1 MKQSITLSLLAT
13 TALLFL
19 PSAVKLN
26 LAPDASGHALLFSA
40 QHDRLDTL
48 KTEKQYLVALRAA
61 DVITF
66 KNEFET
72 EFLLLLDAPQTQAY
86 DSLTTLDD
94 RKAYIENYWKASNPN
109 PLLPENDWLV
119 DVLKRRAY
127 ARENFPSPD
136 PPYFDDRGKY
146 YLKYGKPS
154 FRFEDAGGF
163 NIKDGL
169 SVYPNESW
177 SYENVTPNF
186 LVHFVKAGVVYRE
199 IDDLT
204 MILIAGRRM
213 APEKRAANWSVLAI
227 KRAAVSPVFG
237 RAAAKLHELATAKLH
252 AAAFPNSLTVLT
264 IETAIPHTIQM
275 QISEQAQQ
283 DVMKARNVTPPA
295 AHDEINA
302 INKLQ
307 FTHDLAQFRG
317 PKGATRLEIALLSPL
332 NKNLLKKFSRD
343 SGDTLRLGYRC
354 LLRGQ
359 RFEPIA
365 EDGMMSEFQAKLAAA
380 AKFPNAVGKL
390 IVTGQPGE
398 NELTLQIK
406 EGRQDKI
413 GFTRQMLGIR
423 DFRGDS
429 LMISDIQFLTE
440 APSANQRQILPV
452 FTKLNTAVAPYPFEK
467 IKKTI
472 PLLCYFE
479 IYNLKASGITDNYEV
494 VYKVISEKS
503 GDKNVAVS
511 VSYTRPVTDDTALE
525 LIGIDLRQVPKGA
538 HRLEITV
545 TAANNRNITSN
556 IRKEIQIE
564 D

>member
-1 MKQSITLSLLAT
+1 MNRQTRVCILS
-13 TALLFL
+13 FC
-19 PSAVKLN
+19 
-26 LAPDASGHALLFSA
+26 LAPCFLLLPGLGKLETQYCHFPRQLLVSL
-40 QHDRLDTL
+40 QQVRLDSL
-48 KTEKQYLVALRAA
+48 RTEKQYLAALHAA
-61 DVITF
+61 VETTF

-72 EFLLLLDAPQTQAY
+72 EFLLLLDAQQTQAY
-86 DSLTTLDD
+86 DSLTTLDG

-127 ARENFPSPD
+127 ARENFPAPE

-146 YLKYGKPS
+146 YFKYGKPS
-154 FRFEDAGGF
+154 FRFEDAGDF
-163 NIKDGL
+163 NT
-169 SVYPNESW
+169 YPNESW
-177 SYENVTPNF
+177 SYENVTRNF
-186 LVHFVKAGVVYRE
+186 LAHFVKEGAAYRD

-204 MILIAGRRM
+204 MILITGRRM
-213 APEKRAANWSVLAI
+213 TPEKRAANWSVLAI

-237 RAAAKLHELATAKLH
+237 RAAVRLHELATAQLH
-252 AAAFPNSLTVLT
+252 AAAFSNSLTVLT
-264 IETAIPHTIQM
+264 IEAAIPHTIQM
-275 QISEQAQQ
+275 QISDQAQQ
-283 DVMKARNVTPPA
+283 DVIKARDATPPA

-302 INKLQ
+302 VNKLQ

-317 PKGATRLEIALLSPL
+317 PKGATRLEIALLSPF

-354 LLRGQ
+354 LLRDRQ
-359 RFEPIA
+359 FEPIA
-365 EDGMMSEFQAKLAAA
+365 EDAMMSEFQAKLAAT

-390 IVTGQPGE
+390 TVSALPGE
-398 NELTLQIK
+398 SELTLQIK
-406 EGRQDKI
+406 DVRQDKI
-413 GFTRQMLGIR
+413 GFTRQTLGIR
-423 DFRGDS
+423 DFRGDA

-440 APSANQRQILPV
+440 ATSANQRQILPV

-479 IYNLKASGITDNYEV
+479 IYNLKSSGITDNYEV

-503 GDKNVAVS
+503 GDKNIAVS
-511 VSYTRPVTDDTALE
+511 VTYTRPVTDDTAPE
-525 LIGIDLRQVPKGA
+525 LIGIDLRQAPKGA

-545 TAANNRNITSN
+545 TAMNDRRITA
-556 IRKEIQIE
+556 ITQKEIIIE
-564 D
+564 